1 MRRWYPVHEIELSR
15 SESQGEK
22 AIDIHIANVHFLD
35 THAPTLAARDLMTT
49 PANTE
54 PARRRAGGD
63 GGTIRTLRRGLQVLD
78 VIAEHGGRLALTE
91 IARRLGLHFSTT
103 HHMVKTLQTS
113 GYVIQDDESR
123 EYRLGGRLLRL
134 AAVACSEDE
143 IGHLGEP
150 LVSELSLK
158 TALTSQLAV
167 LDCHHVVVIRQID
180 ADGPWRLA
188 ERVGTPRPA
197 YCTALGKVLLANQT
211 PEGLQAYLNRTELRP
226 LTPRSITT
234 AAGLQA
240 EIARVRALGISVDDE
255 EFSAGIRC
263 VAAPV
268 MNFTGNVRAAIGVS
282 GPAWSLTLERLQE
295 LAPVV
300 REFAERL
307 SRQLGWQPVR
317 RARAGTGTRTRR
329 PKAPAATVR
338 PGGRRRP

>member
-1 MRRWYPVHEIELSR
+1 MPP
-15 SESQGEK
+15 
-22 AIDIHIANVHFLD
+22 IAPFDV
-35 THAPTLAARDLMTT
+35 MT
-49 PANTE
+49 PAAKSE
-54 PARRRAGGD
+54 RAGDRAAGN
-63 GGTIRTLRRGLQVLD
+63 GSGTIQSLRRGLQVLD

-113 GYVIQDDESR
+113 GYVVQDDESR

-134 AAVACSEDE
+134 AAVACNEDE

-158 TALTSQLAV
+158 TALTVQLAV

-197 YCTALGKVLLANQT
+197 YCTALGKALLAHQS
-211 PEGLQAYLNRTELRP
+211 PEGLQAYLARTELRP
-226 LTPRSITT
+226 LTPRSITG
-234 AAGLQA
+234 AAALEA
-240 EIARVRALGISVDDE
+240 ELARVRTHGVSVDDE

-268 MNFTGNVRAAIGVS
+268 LNFTGNVRAALGVS
-282 GPAWSLTLERLQE
+282 GPSWSLTLERLQD
-295 LAPVV
+295 LGPVV
-300 REFAERL
+300 REFADRL
-307 SRQLGWQPVR
+307 SRQLGWQP
-317 RARAGTGTRTRR
+317 TRR
-329 PKAPAATVR
+329 GRGGSGARGRKTTAVTMGAR
-338 PGGRRRP
+338 RSGRRP

>member
-1 MRRWYPVHEIELSR
+1 LS
-15 SESQGEK
+15 
-22 AIDIHIANVHFLD
+22 FLD
-35 THAPTLAARDLMTT
+35 LKVKPRKRLTFTSRMFIFSFTHADPIAALAVMTL
-49 PANTE
+49 PAKSE
-54 PARRRAGGD
+54 PARSRPAAV
-63 GGTIRTLRRGLQVLD
+63 GGTIRSLRRGLQVLD

-113 GYVIQDDESR
+113 GYVIQDDASR

-134 AAVACSEDE
+134 AAVACNEDE

-150 LVSELSLK
+150 LVSELTLK

-167 LDCHHVVVIRQID
+167 LDCHNVVVIRQID

-211 PEGLQAYLNRTELRP
+211 PEGLQAYLARTELRP
-226 LTPRSITT
+226 LTPRSITG
-234 AAGLQA
+234 AAELQA
-240 EIARVRALGISVDDE
+240 EVARVRALGLGVDDE
-255 EFSAGIRC
+255 EFSVGIRC

-268 MNFTGNVRAAIGVS
+268 MNFTGNVRAALGVS

-295 LAPVV
+295 LAPLV
-300 REFAERL
+300 REYAERL
-307 SRQLGWQPVR
+307 SRQLGWQSVR
-317 RARAGTGTRTRR
+317 RARGGNGAR
-329 PKAPAATVR
+329 PRKHKAPTAGR
-338 PGGRRRP
+338 PGARRRS